1 MFKIEPLKKERVKRG
16 KLKTIELIG
25 WPYYFILFV
34 FIVIPLVLIVF
45 YSITEN
51 VNNLYYEFTLKYF
64 TMFFKESA
72 FVKVMRDSI
81 VLALIT
87 TVITLIIGYPLAFVI
102 SRQNVKKQALLILI
116 ITAPMWINMLI
127 RVHAWKQIFEMISPK
142 IIGTNLAIVVGMVY
156 VFLPFM
162 VLPIYTVLSKIDPL
176 LYEASADLGSNSF
189 KTFIRVTLPLSIGG
203 VLSGVTMV
211 LLPAATTIVIPKTL
225 GEGKYLIGN
234 LIEDRFLKAGN
245 WSYGSAIA
253 IVLSLIIMLMV
264 VITKRFDKNKGGDTY
279 EKE

>member
-1 MFKIEPLKKERVKRG
+1 MFKIEPLKKERLKRQ
-16 KLKTIELIG
+16 KIKSIELIG

-34 FIVIPLVLIVF
+34 FIVIPLILIVF
-45 YSITEN
+45 YSVTEN
-51 VNNLYYEFTLKYF
+51 INNLYYEFTLKYF

-72 FVKVMRDSI
+72 FVKVMKDSI

-87 TVITLIIGYPLAFVI
+87 TIITLIIGYPLAFII
-102 SRQNVKKQALLILI
+102 SRQNVKRQALLILI

-127 RVHAWKQIFEMISPK
+127 RVHAWKQIFEMISPN
-142 IIGTNLAIVVGMVY
+142 IIGSNAAIVIGMVY

-189 KTFIRVTLPLSIGG
+189 KTFIKVTLPLSIGG
-203 VLSGVTMV
+203 VLSGITMV

-253 IVLSLIIMLMV
+253 IVLAMIIMLMV
-264 VITKRFDKNKGGDTY
+264 VVTKRFDRHKGGDTY

>member
-1 MFKIEPLKKERVKRG
+1 MFKIEPLKKERLKRR
-16 KLKTIELIG
+16 KIKPIELIG
-25 WPYYFILFV
+25 WPYYLILFI
-34 FIVIPLVLIVF
+34 FIVIPLILIVF
-45 YSITEN
+45 YSVTEN
-51 VNNLYYEFTLKYF
+51 VNNLYYEFTFKYF

-81 VLALIT
+81 GLALIT
-87 TVITLIIGYPLAFVI
+87 TAITLVIGYPLAFII
-102 SRQNVKKQALLILI
+102 SRQNAKRQALLILI

-127 RVHAWKQIFEMISPK
+127 RVHAWKQIFAMISPN
-142 IIGTNLAIVVGMVY
+142 IIGSNLAIVIGMVY

-189 KTFIRVTLPLSIGG
+189 KTFIKVTLPLSVGG
-203 VLSGVTMV
+203 VMSGITMV

-245 WSYGSAIA
+245 WSYGSAIG
-253 IVLSLIIMLMV
+253 IVLAIIIMLMV
-264 VITKRFDKNKGGDTY
+264 VVTKRLDKHKGGDTY